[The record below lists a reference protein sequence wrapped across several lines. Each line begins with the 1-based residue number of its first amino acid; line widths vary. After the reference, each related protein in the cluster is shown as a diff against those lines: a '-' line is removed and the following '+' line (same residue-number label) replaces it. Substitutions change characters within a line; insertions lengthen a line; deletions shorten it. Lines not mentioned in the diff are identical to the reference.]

1 MNMERK
7 ELFKNELIC
16 CMPKLVEEI
25 LLYLPEQQVY
35 GISFLTTDDFYGMY
49 VGFNTKEF
57 MEEQI
62 KKDSANEYQRWM
74 PTEWPFS
81 DETLPTDFNKELYKN
96 LVEIIDHDKE
106 TDFMRP
112 SDEKWAFAL
121 FLIEVI
127 NEAVRAVPKSVFT
140 EHGYEQDSIV
150 FSVTMSDGDYMD
162 EMFFDSLKKMNKD
175 GLVKEL
181 LKTLEI

>member
-1 MNMERK
+1 MTMDQK

-16 CMPKLVEEI
+16 CMLKLVEEI

-62 KKDSANEYQRWM
+62 KKESANEYQRWM
-74 PTEWPFS
+74 PTEWPF
-81 DETLPTDFNKELYKN
+81 
-96 LVEIIDHDKE
+96 
-106 TDFMRP
+106 
-112 SDEKWAFAL
+112 AL
-121 FLIEVI
+121 FLIEAI
-127 NEAVRAVPKSVFT
+127 NEAVRAIPKGTFT
-140 EHGYEQDSIV
+140 EHGYEQNSIV

-162 EMFFDSLKKMNKD
+162 EMFLDSLKKMNKD
-175 GLVKEL
+175 SLIMEL
-181 LKTLEI
+181 LETLVN